1 MRISNHIASAV
12 GNLSQHKQLSHDSL
26 VTNDFGQITP
36 VLAMPLLPRDN
47 FSINSNCFARCAPL
61 IFPTYGRCRVV
72 TNFHSVQY
80 SQLWR
85 DFDIFVTGDRYRGTE
100 AINFPVVSYTVLSAP
115 FTQDDY
121 SYVGDADADNH
132 DLVVYDASGSV
143 SYRFLTSRGRY
154 IRKVLVGLG
163 YPFINVVDNRPAS
176 NPSSSRQVVFSAL
189 PLLAFFKVY
198 NDFYESRQYSQN
210 SVIRQFLSE
219 AYVGKIGSFWSSSD
233 PIDGQT
239 TISVIGLSNLWTNLL
254 LLFPSDFF
262 TSAQSYSNLVGG
274 SRTLPTLFANHG
286 SNTGSSSSYFD
297 VINNTTQTFQSN
309 IFQQSPS
316 ADNLISQASS
326 SHRIVENLENLVR
339 RFNLVGNREIDRIR
353 AMFGIRPSVQRN
365 QYSVFHG
372 GFSSPL
378 QIQDVTSTSANFT
391 DFNYLGSY
399 AGKGIVSNGNHV
411 SVKSDDFG
419 FLIGLSFIQV
429 NPLYQPGLNRE
440 VLKTSMWSYYNPDFD
455 HGYAQAVAVG
465 EVQSD
470 FSFAENLVRVFG
482 YQNAY
487 DEYRQ
492 QVSRVNGDFVDNDLL
507 AWTFLRE
514 NVGDVAQSN
523 NVIYQSAPG
532 SNPPSE
538 SYNAFQRIFVDGSG
552 RDHFYL
558 YYSFDINALRVVR
571 TSSSS
576 FDLGVGDVSTSNNP
590 VVS

>member
-26 VTNDFGQITP
+26 VTNDFGQIVP
-36 VLAMPLLPRDN
+36 VLAMPLLPRDK

-61 IFPTYGRCRVV
+61 VFPTYGRCRVV

-85 DFDIFVTGDRYRGTE
+85 DFDIFVTGDRYRGTQV
-100 AINFPVVSYTVLSAP
+100 IRFPIVTYSVLSQV
-115 FTQDDY
+115 FSQDDY
-121 SYVGDADADNH
+121 SYAGDASADNY
-132 DLVVYDASGSV
+132 DLIIYDASGSV
-143 SYRFLTSRGRY
+143 SYRFLSSRGRY

-176 NPSSSRQVVFSAL
+176 NPNSSRNVIFSAL

-198 NDFYESRQYSQN
+198 NDFYESRQFSQN

-219 AYVGKIGSFWSSSD
+219 AYSGSIGSFWSSGPDVDDQS
-233 PIDGQT
+233 
-239 TISVIGLSNLWTNLL
+239 TISIIGLSNLWTNLL
-254 LLFPSDFF
+254 LLYPSDYF
-262 TSAQSYSNLVGG
+262 TSSQSFPNLVGG
-274 SRTLPTLFANHG
+274 SRTLPAIFH
-286 SNTGSSSSYFD
+286 SS
-297 VINNTTQTFQSN
+297 TTSGTFYSLDN
-309 IFQQSPS
+309 IFQTVDSNVFDTPYTLNQNYVRQNS
-316 ADNLISQASS
+316 L
-326 SHRIVENLENLVR
+326 SHRIVDNLENLVR

-353 AMFGIRPSVQRN
+353 ALFGIKPSVQRN

-378 QIQDVTSTSANFT
+378 QIQDVTSTSANFE

-399 AGKGIVSNGNHV
+399 AGKGIISNGNHV

-440 VLKTSMWSYYNPDFD
+440 VLKTSMWSYYNPEFD
-455 HGYAQAVAVG
+455 HGYAQAIAVG

-482 YQNAY
+482 YQNAF

-532 SNPPSE
+532 ANPPSE

-558 YYSFDINALRVVR
+558 YYSFDVNALRVVR
-571 TSSSS
+571 SSSSS
-576 FDLGVGDVSTSNNP
+576 FDLGVGNVSTSNNP